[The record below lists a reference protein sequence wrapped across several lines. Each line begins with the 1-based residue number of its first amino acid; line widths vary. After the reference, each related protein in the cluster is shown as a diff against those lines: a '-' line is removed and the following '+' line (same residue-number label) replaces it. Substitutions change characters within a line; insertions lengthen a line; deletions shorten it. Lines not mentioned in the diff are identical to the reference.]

1 MLASGDSDK
10 TQINLLS
17 CSNSDSMTPFL
28 FFFDIQILEKFVACQ
43 AESTENLKSLVPSTY
58 YYISFAWNGVLL
70 FSLLLSSFLRL
81 PSLILAFPS
90 PCPYFDT
97 DSHCKIYIYITEI
110 LSIED
115 IKTLCGLNEI
125 ICVMSL
131 SQQLPHSKSSRNNL
145 SFSPSH
151 LTLTTTLAGKEVT
164 HPRPITKIEIL
175 IQVFWL

>member
-43 AESTENLKSLVPSTY
+43 AESTGNLKSPVPSTY
-58 YYISFAWNGVLL
+58 YYISSAWNGVLF
-70 FSLLLSSFLRL
+70 FSLLLSSFLHL
-81 PSLILAFPS
+81 PSLIFAFPS

-97 DSHCKIYIYITEI
+97 DSHCKMDITEI

-115 IKTLCGLNEI
+115 IKTLWGLSEI

-131 SQQLPHSKSSRNNL
+131 SQLPHCKSSRNNL

-151 LTLTTTLAGKEVT
+151 LTLTTTLEGKEVT